1 MEIGIEI
8 GRAYIHIWGGRLYSL
23 NARGRSCRISGEV
36 RSVRPPLGEREEIWV
51 GEGEVRRVSAYY
63 TIGGSGELSSVQWD
77 SFFAMVLA
85 GLRPHL
91 LPSQGSFFPGQR

>member
-63 TIGGSGELSSVQWD
+63 TILSAEVGNFRRYSGTPS
-77 SFFAMVLA
+77 
-85 GLRPHL
+85 LRW
-91 LPSQGSFFPGQR
+91 F